1 MEDIIKENDY
11 RLLVKEQIKE
21 TMRYLIKKDKE
32 FKITVNLEGVSFTPQ
47 LPNKIYSTLSPIS
60 LFALENYTYST
71 LKLHDNHISFEA
83 GFGSQNFSSI
93 LSIPYNSI
101 FQIIIEESMLFINLT
116 ATIKESL
123 KSKRKEQ
130 IKNAFQKQKE
140 KSLNSFKRNN
150 DKLIIENSPKN

>member
-21 TMRYLIKKDKE
+21 TLKYLIKKDKE
-32 FKITVNLEGVSFTPQ
+32 FKITVNLEEVSFTPP
-47 LPNKIYSTLSPIS
+47 LPNEIYSTLSPIS

-123 KSKRKEQ
+123 KRENKEKRE
-130 IKNAFQKQKE
+130 NASQKQKE

-150 DKLIIENSPKN
+150 DKLIIESSPKN

>member
-140 KSLNSFKRNN
+140 KYLNSFKRNN